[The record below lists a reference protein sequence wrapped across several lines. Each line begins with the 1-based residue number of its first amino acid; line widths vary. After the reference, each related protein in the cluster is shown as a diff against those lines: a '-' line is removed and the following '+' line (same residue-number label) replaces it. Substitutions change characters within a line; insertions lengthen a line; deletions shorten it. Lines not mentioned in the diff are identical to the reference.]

1 MPAALTTLWGDCTS
15 RLGGL
20 EKAPFL
26 CHGKSRRFQRGQ
38 LYIERQIRREGPP
51 VVYVAYYRQSSCGF
65 TDQARLLKWLKLG
78 RGTETRTSLEAW
90 LEAFND
96 QKYQRPELDPEQVK
110 KEGFGPEAHLDESDP
125 NHQTKMVT

>member
-1 MPAALTTLWGDCTS
+1 MAKV
-15 RLGGL
+15 
-20 EKAPFL
+20 E
-26 CHGKSRRFQRGQ
+26 RFQRGQ

-78 RGTETRTSLEAW
+78 RGTETRTSLDAW
-90 LEAFND
+90 LEAFDD

-110 KEGFGPEAHLDESDP
+110 KAGFGPEANLDESDP